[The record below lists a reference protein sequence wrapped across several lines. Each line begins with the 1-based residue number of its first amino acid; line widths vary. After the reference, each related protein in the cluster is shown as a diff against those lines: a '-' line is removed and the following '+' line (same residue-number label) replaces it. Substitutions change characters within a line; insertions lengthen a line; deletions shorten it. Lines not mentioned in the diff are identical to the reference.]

1 MIAQANQA
9 VDLYD
14 DSIEKS
20 CDTKYATILNSRGI
34 TNRPTVE
41 AFSSTGMLKSMTNK
55 THALRVWAYYHFLPC
70 MDPFLYQDFVSS
82 AAFDD
87 PAVFQK
93 YKALCHPE
101 GQIKKTLME
110 DVLSQ
115 GSVTKDLLV
124 RIGLELHVL
133 NDTWAHR
140 DFAGINDET
149 LNDVSTTTYD
159 KTEKLGAFDF
169 GSSYVPLA
177 KLSLGHGRIGGWCD
191 DGFRVFAYIPAWRT
205 RSEAK
210 KTFYIRDNTDGFEKA
225 FGEMYD
231 LLCRFRSGKS
241 LNDRIDQIDAEIYAA
256 ICPVVKKIIAFDP
269 GKKSDNA
276 PFETTEACW
285 ELFARKIRNITDRNV
300 FADPTAGANATD
312 PFIPSQND
320 VEMIAMFEISSWTEA
335 TDNSAIIAFIKA
347 QNDHF
352 NLVDPLCSEI
362 LKSA

>member
-1 MIAQANQA
+1 MNADFHFYATFAAARLAGFDNDDATMIAQANQA
-9 VDLYD
+9 VNLYD

-110 DVLSQ
+110 EVLSQ

-205 RSEAK
+205 RSEENFLYK
-210 KTFYIRDNTDGFEKA
+210 RQYE
-225 FGEMYD
+225 
-231 LLCRFRSGKS
+231 RFRKG
-241 LNDRIDQIDAEIYAA
+241 
-256 ICPVVKKIIAFDP
+256 
-269 GKKSDNA
+269 
-276 PFETTEACW
+276 
-285 ELFARKIRNITDRNV
+285 IR
-300 FADPTAGANATD
+300 
-312 PFIPSQND
+312 
-320 VEMIAMFEISSWTEA
+320 
-335 TDNSAIIAFIKA
+335 
-347 QNDHF
+347 
-352 NLVDPLCSEI
+352 
-362 LKSA
+362 